1 MIKSLNDTVRF
12 NLRKGKAFFNL
23 FRFQMRKRTIEE
35 IVDKALEFGARKEFE
50 VKTMQVRDE
59 ILALARTV
67 AAIRPRIV
75 LEIGT
80 AFGGTLFIWSQL
92 ASELVVSCDITDK
105 SMQRSFYHTFP
116 PFGSRCEVDLLT
128 GDTHDTAFR
137 KRVAARLNGKKADF
151 LFIDGDHTEAGV
163 TADYQEYRD
172 LVRPG
177 GIIAFHDIVEKQT
190 LPQNQVFHL
199 WKKLRDQPGM
209 EEFIKDPE
217 QSGFGIG
224 IIRIPEQ

>member
-1 MIKSLNDTVRF
+1 MIKSLSNKARF
-12 NLRKGKAFFNL
+12 NLRKLKAFLNL
-23 FRFQMRKRTIEE
+23 FRFHVHRRTIEE

-67 AAIRPRIV
+67 AELQPRVV

-92 ASELVVSCDITDK
+92 ASDLVISCDITDK
-105 SMQRSFYHTFP
+105 SAQRSFYRKFP
-116 PFGSRCEVDLLT
+116 RFGSRCEVDLLT
-128 GDTHDTAFR
+128 GDTHNAEFR
-137 KRVAARLNGKKADF
+137 KQVIARLKGRQVDF
-151 LFIDGDHTEAGV
+151 LFIDGDHTDTGV
-163 TADYQEYRD
+163 TADYRDYRD

-177 GIIAFHDIVEKQT
+177 GIIAFHDIVEKQS
-190 LPQNQVFHL
+190 LPQNQVYHL
-199 WKKLRDQPGM
+199 WKNLRDQPGTK
-209 EEFIKDPE
+209 EFIKDPD

-224 IIRIPEQ
+224 IIRLPER